1 MKKLDKKDKT
11 YLNYSTQDGKNL
23 KNIFTDKITLKQK
36 SICYNCKAE
45 NNKKSYCKYCGKSLD
60 EVEHLE
66 KVQNIKAFNVDT
78 KPIILT
84 SVTSALILFL
94 ISLGIKLLMNFNF
107 GELINVVNPLH
118 IMLGMNL
125 ATINLNTSTIMNS
138 GSITIHLG
146 IIIIALIPL
155 FVLSLSNTIFI
166 KNKNTQDIL
175 YNSVGVG
182 TTYGLIL
189 VIISIFSSTSF
200 SIYQMMNYGISITY
214 RYNIFEL
221 FLNGFILGFIS
232 TYLTLYKKKYLGQ
245 NIYLDILKKAIDS
258 ILILYIVIFTILL
271 IISMVDN
278 SYLYEFGLYKYNINK
293 TFILSQLS
301 LYILT
306 FANIIPTTI
315 ASNELSILSII
326 NGDLLFDTKL
336 MLIAIILVSL
346 LVLILTGYNLK
357 KKFKNISANVVL
369 IFSSFYAII
378 ITILSAFSVIYI
390 GGNISLLQ
398 MNSYAE
404 NIFIG
409 SSIFTTFI
417 ISFIYSYIILKIGY
431 TLNDFE

>member
-1 MKKLDKKDKT
+1 
-11 YLNYSTQDGKNL
+11 
-23 KNIFTDKITLKQK
+23 
-36 SICYNCKAE
+36 
-45 NNKKSYCKYCGKSLD
+45 
-60 EVEHLE
+60 
-66 KVQNIKAFNVDT
+66 
-78 KPIILT
+78 
-84 SVTSALILFL
+84 
-94 ISLGIKLLMNFNF
+94 MNFNF
-107 GELINVVNPLH
+107 GELIDIVNPLH

-431 TLNDFE
+431 TLSDFE